1 MSEPVPAPDLV
12 RRAGKRTED
21 GVLRGKLASAVR
33 AKDLK
38 AERDAALSLSRWLFS
53 REEELELAVSLTRRA
68 LEIEDDQAVRAE
80 LAQWLENLGM
90 HSEAADEILKSAEA
104 TDDPLRARGLF
115 IRAGI
120 DKSRAGDARAAVAA
134 FEKASAKDPTHP
146 LPHELAGSIAMW
158 APEAMSPARAAQS
171 FVAASRLRTSND
183 AKIDDLVR
191 AFETDPTSE
200 AGANGLVDLFVSQES
215 PMVADEVLR
224 LRVGALERA
233 GRSDEARLVH
243 EARKKLLASSSDVS
257 TWLALALDREAD
269 GTFSGREA
277 DEFDDLLG
285 RAGLLE
291 ALAVRLEIRAEREV
305 GKEKIRLLSD
315 LARLLSGPL
324 ASTERAA
331 RIWSMVLEADP
342 THREALLFLKSHA
355 ISNRTPALLAD
366 ALIRASVHAEGATCA
381 RELAVLAEE
390 RGDPTLA
397 AWSYA
402 QILRGDP
409 GDARARTGLVR
420 VQESARQE
428 KEELEKRIAR
438 LAVLRGAERVP
449 VLRDLA
455 VTLSMM
461 PEDAGRYRSVLIE
474 VVYADPSDESMY
486 VTAERVVSREG
497 DYAELIRIANARLTV
512 TVEMAQKIELVRTIA
527 RAARGRGEL
536 DVALATVQSVHDDS
550 GENERAAALLWG
562 HAALTKDTAL
572 RGRALSVIASSAAS
586 AEVSGV
592 MFAVSA
598 GLLRRSGDDI
608 GARFFAERAHE
619 VSPTSPRCA
628 TVFAETRRAGDG
640 KEAELAIERAMATS
654 FPRSEWCAEVASL
667 LSDGDE
673 PERAIGYLQKR
684 VALRPGDVG
693 ALDALV
699 TNALRTTDSARAA
712 DVLTWTLTKPLP
724 VSSLGSLIAAG
735 LGEIANVDRVRAASV
750 ARRALD
756 VLGPVN
762 LSLRTTVLEIAD
774 RAADFP
780 LALRALERTLVN
792 VPREERGAILVRLAG
807 RAKDSGE
814 FDVAARALSRAAR
827 FGADVAAAAAQIE
840 PSKLGEAGELA
851 WLELQPHLRML
862 SGDPA
867 GAAGVWREYGGAL
880 WDVADDHGGTI
891 DAFGRAIAA
900 WPQILPSIA
909 VDLARLGGLDF
920 AVDALFEIAENE
932 SDRERSSLA
941 ATEAARAAI
950 GAGQF
955 ERAMT
960 IARYALLKSRSSA
973 AALDVAEVA
982 AARASNLGELSALY
996 EDVANHT
1003 LGKFGR
1009 RAAHYRGA
1017 RFFETRG
1024 EVALALK
1031 HATNAFVAV
1040 PSEGAIFQLLSRL
1053 ANRAGGRSDAVK
1065 AIEVVADRA
1074 SPEQRAGWL
1083 VRAAQIAGRDLEG
1096 TRQRV
1101 DLLLRASVL
1110 SAMPSTVVLLGEAI
1124 GEFLERAPDE
1134 KEDTAA
1140 RMQRAAEEVAKKI
1153 DGPDGARAA
1162 IAFALV
1168 SLQRFD
1174 DAAAA
1179 WAALDKALVIDAGL
1193 PEYRSLFPYVKRLS
1207 EDPGARKRVENLLLT
1222 AEKKFSNVGVTAL
1235 RLSAA
1240 LAESYGDRPVSRLAM
1255 VIAAEKD
1262 PLDETLTAD
1271 AQAAMNDADDRS
1283 LSARLNAVRKA
1294 RIEEQKKKEE
1304 ESWGDLDSDEPPTEK
1319 GIHSI
1324 PDSQRKSASEFSEPP
1339 EHKTDPGL
1347 AVPPVSLAPKAS
1359 DTVDAAR
1366 EEAHAHTLSGNE
1378 AGAER
1383 AWRRVLDKDP
1393 FDEEADYALEALLG
1407 ARGAYSEVVDH
1418 LGRRI
1423 TRLKQASSSTE
1434 GVRAIRLRRAAILEQ
1449 RLDKLDAA
1457 RRELEELLKETAD
1470 HQGALSYLADLHVR
1484 LGEPAKSIP
1493 LLLRVRAL
1501 RENPYEFDEIDLR
1514 IAHAELASNQ
1524 LPAAKKTIVGVLERS
1539 PDNIEARELHVELLK
1554 KEGASEQLVD
1564 ALMAL
1569 ANVSPDGMKVRVQT
1583 LLETSRSSARSGRPM
1598 EALEWA
1604 REAARLQW
1612 SAEAEL
1618 QIRMIEYELRG
1629 SGSPDDARRTI
1640 ESLAKLEG
1648 ELDEQNEARR
1658 LFLWAEALDSVHGG
1672 GAGMELLLDRYGA
1685 GVRQP
1690 LIAIGIAERLVT
1702 NSRFKEAMLRFEEG
1716 LSGDLLG
1723 LRRKGQVALSA
1734 LDAARRAGDADAS
1747 LVFLDEALK
1756 HDDSR
1761 ALALSR
1767 VPKVVAELKNSVEI
1781 RGILRSHTVSL
1792 EGDRKAE
1799 VLAALAGLLEAS
1811 GRLNEL
1817 EDAEQC
1823 FTEAVSIASPALASA
1838 IDVARSRLRM
1848 SRASRTPEPPKISA
1862 TSAGPA
1868 HGFASLAPPPLSA
1881 REQDMPSSGSERT
1894 EAAIARGLEHLA
1906 SGRTPD
1912 AERELLQAL
1921 SEGAIRAADI
1931 LGGLWAGKAERVG
1944 ALVKV
1949 RRQAAELEPGNR
1961 LRLSALLE
1969 AARADHNPNYVRAL
1983 EHVMHAFEGLP
1994 EYLPPPLSA
2003 QTAQPGM
2010 LTLLLRHSREAS
2022 GETLG
2027 LVWEGAFPVFVRN
2040 LPHEDPNLM
2049 HRVVPGPASSIG
2061 KVLDLSMKLLGLPKI
2076 PVFVKVLP
2084 DGDRGFGVSLRSP
2097 VAALL
2102 TGQRFEDSSETRW
2115 LLGKALAAALPQN
2128 AILFGL
2134 SNAAAR
2140 RAWSAIV
2147 AGFGPKI
2154 DDVELDAEG
2163 KALIETLT
2171 QTIPARVQR
2180 RIKELLEQDDEADFE
2195 LVLDRALQSGRR
2207 LGHFLTGDFAHS
2219 ARSLMREYPDVDT
2232 SFLDAQGGLEW
2243 MCSTLPSL
2251 ADLYRLAIRPEFAD
2265 ARFASTRAA
2274 KASGEG
2280 GQG

>member
-33 AKDLK
+33 AKDQK

-90 HSEAADEILKSAEA
+90 HTEASDEILKSAEA
-104 TDDPLRARGLF
+104 SDDPQRARGLF

-134 FEKASAKDPTHP
+134 FEKASATDPTHP

-158 APEAMSPARAAQS
+158 APEGMPPARAAQS
-171 FVAASRLRTSND
+171 FVAASRLRISND

-233 GRSDEARLVH
+233 GRTDEARLVH
-243 EARKKLLASSSDVS
+243 EARKKLIATSSDVS
-257 TWLALALDREAD
+257 AWLALALDREAD
-269 GTFSGREA
+269 GTFTGREA

-285 RAGLLE
+285 RSGLLE

-305 GKEKIRLLSD
+305 GKEKVRLLSD

-324 ASTERAA
+324 ASTDRSA
-331 RIWSMVLEADP
+331 RVWAMVLEADP

-355 ISNRTPALLAD
+355 ISNRSPALLAD
-366 ALIRASVHAEGATCA
+366 ALIRAAVHEQGATCA

-402 QILRGDP
+402 QILRSDP
-409 GDARARTGLVR
+409 ADARARTGLVR
-420 VQESARQE
+420 VQESARAE
-428 KEELEKRIAR
+428 REELEKRVAR
-438 LAVLRGAERVP
+438 LAVLRGADRVP

-455 VTLSMM
+455 AMLSMM
-461 PEDAGRYRSVLIE
+461 PEDAGRYRSVLVE
-474 VVYADPSDESMY
+474 VVYADPADESMY

-497 DYAELIRIANARLTV
+497 DYGELIRIANARSTV
-512 TVEMAQKIELVRTIA
+512 AVEMAQKIELVRTIA
-527 RAARGRGEL
+527 RAARSRGEL
-536 DVALATVQSVHDDS
+536 DVALATVQSVHDES

-562 HAALTKDTAL
+562 HAALAKDAAL
-572 RGRALSVIASSAAS
+572 RGRALSVIASSASS
-586 AEVSGV
+586 AQVSGI

-654 FPRSEWCAEVASL
+654 FPRSEWCAEVATL

-684 VALRPGDVG
+684 VALRPGDVD
-693 ALDALV
+693 ALQALV

-724 VSSLGSLIAAG
+724 VSSLGTLIAAG
-735 LGEIANVDRVRAASV
+735 LGEIASVDLVRAASV

-762 LSLRTTVLEIAD
+762 LPLRTTVLDIAD
-774 RAADFP
+774 RASDFP

-792 VPREERGAILVRLAG
+792 APSEERGPLLVKLAA
-807 RAKDSGE
+807 RAKDAGE
-814 FDVAARALSRAAR
+814 FDTAARALSRAAR
-827 FGADVAAAAAQIE
+827 LGADVATAAAQIE
-840 PSKLGEAGELA
+840 PTKLGEAGELA

-862 SGDPA
+862 SGDAA

-880 WDVADDHGGTI
+880 WDVADDHGGSI
-891 DAFGRAIAA
+891 EAFGKAVAA
-900 WPQILPSIA
+900 WPQILPAIA

-920 AVDALFEIAENE
+920 AVDALFEIAE
-932 SDRERSSLA
+932 SDPDRERSALT

-982 AARASNLGELSALY
+982 AARASSLTDLSLLY
-996 EDVANHT
+996 GDVAARA

-1031 HATNAFVAV
+1031 HATDAFIAV

-1053 ANRAGGRSDAVK
+1053 ANRSGGRSDAVK
-1065 AIEVVADRA
+1065 AIETVADRS

-1096 TRQRV
+1096 ARQRV
-1101 DLLLRASVL
+1101 DLLLRASIL
-1110 SAMPSTVVLLGEAI
+1110 STLASTVALLGEAI
-1124 GEFLERAPDE
+1124 GELIERAPTE
-1134 KEDTAA
+1134 KEDVAL

-1162 IAFALV
+1162 IAFAVV

-1174 DAAAA
+1174 DPKAA
-1179 WAALDKALVIDAGL
+1179 WAAIERALVIDAGL
-1193 PEYRSLFPYVKRLS
+1193 PEFRSLFPFVKRLAEEPEARRKV
-1207 EDPGARKRVENLLLT
+1207 EDLLLT
-1222 AEKKFSNVGVTAL
+1222 AEKKFSNVGVAAL
-1235 RLSAA
+1235 RFAAA

-1255 VIAAEKD
+1255 VIAAEKE

-1271 AQAAMNDADDRS
+1271 AQSALSDADDPS
-1283 LSARLNAVRKA
+1283 LSGRLNAVRKT
-1294 RIEEQKKKEE
+1294 RIEEQKRKEE

-1324 PDSQRKSASEFSEPP
+1324 PDSQNKSDLPGSELL
-1339 EHKTDPGL
+1339 EHKTDPGQAIL
-1347 AVPPVSLAPKAS
+1347 PVSVAPRLP

-1378 AGAER
+1378 AAAEI

-1407 ARGAYSEVVDH
+1407 GRSAYAEVVEH

-1423 TRLKQASSSTE
+1423 NRLKQGSSSAE

-1457 RRELEELLKETAD
+1457 RRELEELLKETPD
-1470 HQGALSYLADLHVR
+1470 HQGALSYLADLHMR
-1484 LGEPAKSIP
+1484 LGEAAKALP
-1493 LLLRVRAL
+1493 PLLRVRGL

-1514 IAHAELASNQ
+1514 IAHAEMACNQ
-1524 LPAAKKTIVGVLERS
+1524 LAAAKKTILGVLERS
-1539 PDNIEARELHVELLK
+1539 PDNLEARELHVELLK

-1569 ANVSPDGMKVRVQT
+1569 ANVSPDGMKVRAET
-1583 LLETSRSSARSGRPM
+1583 LLETSRASARSGRPM

-1640 ESLAKLEG
+1640 ESLAKLDG

-1685 GVRQP
+1685 GARQA

-1716 LSGDLLG
+1716 LAGDLLG
-1723 LRRKGQVALSA
+1723 LRRKGQVALAA

-1781 RGILRSHTVSL
+1781 RGILRSHTVSH
-1792 EGDRKAE
+1792 EGDPKAE
-1799 VLAALAGLLEAS
+1799 ILAALAGLLEAS
-1811 GRLNEL
+1811 GRPNEL

-1838 IDVARSRLRM
+1838 IDVSRSRLRM
-1848 SRASRTPEPPKISA
+1848 SRASKTPEPPRVDSKP
-1862 TSAGPA
+1862 PA
-1868 HGFASLAPPPLSA
+1868 PAFGIASLKPPPLST
-1881 REQDMPSSGSERT
+1881 RDPEVPSSSSDRA

-1906 SGRTPD
+1906 SGRNQD
-1912 AERELLQAL
+1912 AERELLHAL

-1931 LGGLWAGKAERVG
+1931 LGGLWAERPERAG

-1961 LRLSALLE
+1961 LRLSALLD
-1969 AARADHNPNYVRAL
+1969 AARADHNQNYARAL
-1983 EHVMHAFEGLP
+1983 EHLLHAFEGRP

-2003 QTAQPGM
+2003 QNAQPGM
-2010 LTLLLRHSREAS
+2010 LQLLLRHSREAS

-2027 LVWEGAFPVFVRN
+2027 LVWEGAFPVFLRN

-2076 PVFVKVLP
+2076 PVFVKVVP

-2115 LLGKALAAALPQN
+2115 LLGKALAAALPSN
-2128 AILFGL
+2128 ALLFGL
-2134 SNAAAR
+2134 PEGGAR
-2140 RAWSAIV
+2140 RVWSAIV
-2147 AGFGPKI
+2147 AGFGPPNNETEI
-2154 DDVELDAEG
+2154 DQAGE
-2163 KALIETLT
+2163 ALVETLQ
-2171 QTIPARVQR
+2171 QTIPARIQR
-2180 RIKELLEQDDEADFE
+2180 RIKELLEQDSSTDFD
-2195 LVLDRALQSGRR
+2195 LVMDRALQSGRR

-2219 ARSLMREYPDVDT
+2219 ARSLIREYPDVDT

-2251 ADLYRLAIRPEFAD
+2251 SDLYRLAIRPEFAD
-2265 ARFASTRAA
+2265 ARFSSTRASRGA
-2274 KASGEG
+2274 GEG
-2280 GQG
+2280 GQ